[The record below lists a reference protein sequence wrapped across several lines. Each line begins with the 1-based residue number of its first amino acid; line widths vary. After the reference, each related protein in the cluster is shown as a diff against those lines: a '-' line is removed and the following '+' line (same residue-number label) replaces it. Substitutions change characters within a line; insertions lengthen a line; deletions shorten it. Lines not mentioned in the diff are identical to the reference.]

1 MAEFIKNLQGRL
13 YDFLK
18 PITYEVTSKI
28 AALISPPGSQMMQ
41 CAGQKPPAFAQ
52 SHPKA
57 YRKETMMSTETPAQ
71 EIRELA
77 YALWEEAGSPEGREE
92 EFWSKAKEQL
102 GEKNSTKDIDA
113 ASAESFP
120 ASDPVNHM

>member
-41 CAGQKPPAFAQ
+41 C
-52 SHPKA
+52 
-57 YRKETMMSTETPAQ
+57 ETMMSTETPAQ